1 MDHLKIFSGT
11 ANRPLAE
18 AIARHIGKP
27 LGNAAF
33 TRFPDGES
41 FVKINEDIR
50 GQDVFIVQPT
60 CRPQNDNLMELLL
73 FIDAA
78 HRASAER
85 ITAVI
90 PYYGY
95 ARQDRKDEGRVPIS
109 AKLVANMLEKAGA
122 DRVLTMHLHAYQIQ
136 GFFDIPVDHLLPEP
150 VFEAYYAGLGLENL
164 TVVSPDVGNVKE
176 ARVYA
181 ELLGGD
187 LAIIDKERLSGT
199 DVRAGALIG
208 SVEGRNVLLVDD
220 MISSGGTICRAARLL
235 AERGARDIYVAATH
249 PIFVPGAVARL
260 EAEPITRVTVTDT
273 VPLSDEV
280 VASPLVEQLSVAE
293 LLGDAI
299 VRIHKHESVS
309 ELFLRRR
316 ERAESPTR
324 PT

>member
-1 MDHLKIFSGT
+1 MNMLKIFSGS

-18 AIARHIGKP
+18 AISDHIGVP
-27 LGNAAF
+27 LGDAPVS
-33 TRFPDGES
+33 RFPDGES

-50 GQDVFIVQPT
+50 GRDVFIIQPT

-109 AKLVANMLEKAGA
+109 AKLVANMLQGAGA
-122 DRVLTMHLHAYQIQ
+122 NRVLTVHLHAHQIQ

-150 VFEAYYAGLGLENL
+150 VFAEFYAALGLEDL

-176 ARVYA
+176 ARVYSQ
-181 ELLGGD
+181 LLKGE

-208 SVEGRNVLLVDD
+208 TVEDRNVLIIDD
-220 MISSGGTICRAARLL
+220 MISSGGTICQAASLIKD
-235 AERGARDIYVAATH
+235 RGARDIYVAATH
-249 PIFVPGAVARL
+249 PMFVAGAIERL
-260 EAEPITRVTVTDT
+260 CQAPITRITVTDT
-273 VPLSDEV
+273 VPLSDEAATCDRV
-280 VASPLVEQLSVAE
+280 KQLSLAE

-299 VRIHKHESVS
+299 VRIHKHESIS
-309 ELFLRRR
+309 ELFLRKLRR
-316 ERAESPTR
+316 PEELMRQN
-324 PT
+324 

>member
-1 MDHLKIFSGT
+1 MDQMKVFSGS

-18 AIARHIGKP
+18 AIARHIDKP
-27 LGNAAF
+27 LGDAPP

-41 FVKINEDIR
+41 FIKINEDIR
-50 GQDVFIVQPT
+50 GQDVFIIQPT
-60 CRPQNDNLMELLL
+60 CRPQNDTLMELLL

-109 AKLVANMLEKAGA
+109 AKLVANMLEEAGA
-122 DRVLTMHLHAYQIQ
+122 DRVLCVHLHAYQIQ

-150 VFEAYYAGLGLENL
+150 VFGEHYAGLGLADL

-176 ARVYA
+176 ARVYS
-181 ELLGGD
+181 ELLHGE

-208 SVEGRNVLLVDD
+208 TVEGRNVLLVDD
-220 MISSGGTICRAARLL
+220 MISSGGTICKAASLL
-235 AERGARDIYVAATH
+235 KDRGARDIYVAATH
-249 PIFVPGAVARL
+249 PMFVAGAIARL
-260 EAEPITRVTVTDT
+260 AEAPITGITVTDT
-273 VPLSDEV
+273 VPLSDEAA
-280 VASPLVEQLSVAE
+280 ASGLVKVLSMAE

-299 VRIHKHESVS
+299 VRIHKHESIS
-309 ELFLRRR
+309 ELFLKKLRRPEELMR
-316 ERAESPTR
+316 QN
-324 PT
+324 

>member
-1 MDHLKIFSGT
+1 MDQMKIFSGS

-18 AIARHIGKP
+18 AIAQHIGKT
-27 LGNAAF
+27 LGDAPV

-85 ITAVI
+85 ITVVI

-109 AKLVANMLEKAGA
+109 AKLVANMLETAGA
-122 DRVLTMHLHAYQIQ
+122 DRILTLHLHAAQIQ
-136 GFFDIPVDHLLPEP
+136 GFFDIPVDHMLPEP
-150 VFEAYYAGLGLENL
+150 VFGEYYAGLGLRDL

-181 ELLGGD
+181 QLLKGE
-187 LAIIDKERLSGT
+187 LAIIDKERISGT
-199 DVRAGALIG
+199 EVRAGALIG
-208 SVEGRNVLLVDD
+208 TVEDRNVLIIDD
-220 MISSGGTICRAARLL
+220 MISSGGTICKAADLL
-235 AERGARDIYVAATH
+235 KERGAREISVAATH
-249 PIFVPGAVARL
+249 PMFVGGAVKRL
-260 EAEPITRVTVTDT
+260 GEAPITRITVTDT
-273 VPLSDEV
+273 VPLSDE
-280 VASPLVEQLSVAE
+280 AAACDIIKQLSVAE

-299 VRIHKHESVS
+299 VRIHKHESIS
-309 ELFLRRR
+309 ELFLKKLRRPEELMR
-316 ERAESPTR
+316 HH
-324 PT
+324 

>member
-1 MDHLKIFSGT
+1 MDQMKIFSGS

-18 AIARHIGKP
+18 AIAQHIGKT
-27 LGNAAF
+27 LGDAPV

-85 ITAVI
+85 ITVVI

-109 AKLVANMLEKAGA
+109 AKLVANMLETAGA
-122 DRVLTMHLHAYQIQ
+122 DRILTLHLHAAQIQ
-136 GFFDIPVDHLLPEP
+136 GFFDIPVDHMLPEP
-150 VFEAYYAGLGLENL
+150 VFGEYYAGLGLRDL

-181 ELLGGD
+181 QLLKGE
-187 LAIIDKERLSGT
+187 LAIIDKERISGT
-199 DVRAGALIG
+199 EVRAGALIG
-208 SVEGRNVLLVDD
+208 TVEDRNVLIIDD
-220 MISSGGTICRAARLL
+220 MISSGGTICKAADLL
-235 AERGARDIYVAATH
+235 KERGAREISVAATH
-249 PIFVPGAVARL
+249 PMFVGGAVKRL
-260 EAEPITRVTVTDT
+260 GEAPITRITVTDT
-273 VPLSDEV
+273 VPLSDEA
-280 VASPLVEQLSVAE
+280 ASCDIIKQLSVAE

-299 VRIHKHESVS
+299 VRIHKHESIS
-309 ELFLRRR
+309 ELFLKKLRRPEELMR
-316 ERAESPTR
+316 HH
-324 PT
+324 

>member
-1 MDHLKIFSGT
+1 MDQMKVFSGS

-18 AIARHIGKP
+18 AIARHIGRP
-27 LGNAAF
+27 LGDAPP

-41 FVKINEDIR
+41 FIKINEDIR
-50 GQDVFIVQPT
+50 GQDVFVIQPT

-109 AKLVANMLEKAGA
+109 AKLVANMLEGAGA
-122 DRVLTMHLHAYQIQ
+122 DRVLCVHLHAYQIQ

-150 VFEAYYAGLGLENL
+150 VFAEYYATLGLEDL

-181 ELLGGD
+181 DLLKGD
-187 LAIIDKERLSGT
+187 LAIIDKQRISGT
-199 DVRAGALIG
+199 EVRAGALIG
-208 SVEGRNVLLVDD
+208 TVEGRNVLIIDD
-220 MISSGGTICRAARLL
+220 MISSGGTICKAASLL
-235 AERGARDIYVAATH
+235 KDRGACGIYVAATH
-249 PIFVPGAVARL
+249 PIFVPGAVQRL
-260 EAEPITRVTVTDT
+260 CDTPIAQVTVTDT
-273 VPLSDEV
+273 VPLSDE
-280 VASPLVEQLSVAE
+280 AAACDLVRQLSLAE

-299 VRIHKHESVS
+299 VRIHKHDSIS
-309 ELFLRRR
+309 ELFLKKLRRPEQLMR
-316 ERAESPTR
+316 RS
-324 PT
+324 

>member
-1 MDHLKIFSGT
+1 MDQMKIFSGS

-18 AIARHIGKP
+18 AIARHVGKP
-27 LGNAAF
+27 LGDAPP

-41 FVKINEDIR
+41 FIKINEDIR
-50 GQDVFIVQPT
+50 GQDVFIIQPT
-60 CRPQNDNLMELLL
+60 CRPQNDNLMELML

-109 AKLVANMLEKAGA
+109 AKLVANMLQGAGA
-122 DRVLTMHLHAYQIQ
+122 DRVLAVHLHAAQIQ
-136 GFFDIPVDHLLPEP
+136 GFFDIPVDHMLPEP
-150 VFEAYYAGLGLENL
+150 VFGEYYAGLGLRDL

-181 ELLGGD
+181 QLLHGD

-199 DVRAGALIG
+199 EVRAGALIG
-208 SVEGRNVLLVDD
+208 TVEGRNVLIIDD
-220 MISSGGTICRAARLL
+220 MISSGGTICQAASLL
-235 AERGARDIYVAATH
+235 KDRGARDIYVAATH
-249 PIFVPGAVARL
+249 PIFVPGAVDRL
-260 EAEPITRVTVTDT
+260 SKSPITRVTVTDT
-273 VPLSDEV
+273 VPLSDEAD
-280 VASPLVEQLSVAE
+280 ASDLIKVLSMAE

-299 VRIHKHESVS
+299 VRIHKHESIS
-309 ELFLRRR
+309 ELFLKKLRRPEELMR
-316 ERAESPTR
+316 QN
-324 PT
+324 